1 MKKMLLPLLVL
12 GATLGFAFRPA
23 AIDPLP
29 IGASMPKADVKLTAI
44 YGSDGTLADARK
56 ENGLLVIF
64 SCNTCP
70 YVIKNQARNNEV
82 AAFAESK
89 GVGVI
94 ILNSNEA
101 QRDGAD
107 SPKEMKKYAAAQ
119 QYKWTYAIDKNAEIA
134 DAFGATRTP
143 EVYLFDKQNKLVYHG
158 AIDDN
163 PSDATAVT
171 RHHLKEAITDLT
183 SGREISVKTS
193 KSVGCSIKRAK

>member
-70 YVIKNQARNNEV
+70 YVIKNQARNNEL

>member
-1 MKKMLLPLLVL
+1 MKKMLLPLLLL
-12 GATLGFAFRPA
+12 GVTLGFAFRPA

-29 IGASMPKADVKLTAI
+29 IGAAMPKADVKLTAI
-44 YGSDGTLADARK
+44 YGSDGTLADVRK

-70 YVIKNQARNNEV
+70 YVIKNQSRNNEA

-89 GVGVI
+89 GIGVI

-101 QRDGAD
+101 QREGAD

-119 QYKWTYAIDKNAEIA
+119 QYKWTYAIDKNSEIA

-143 EVYLFDKQNKLVYHG
+143 EVYLFDKNNKLVYHG

-163 PSDATAVT
+163 PADAAAVT
-171 RHHLKEAITDLT
+171 RNHLKAAITDLT

-193 KSVGCSIKRAK
+193 KSVGCAIKRAK